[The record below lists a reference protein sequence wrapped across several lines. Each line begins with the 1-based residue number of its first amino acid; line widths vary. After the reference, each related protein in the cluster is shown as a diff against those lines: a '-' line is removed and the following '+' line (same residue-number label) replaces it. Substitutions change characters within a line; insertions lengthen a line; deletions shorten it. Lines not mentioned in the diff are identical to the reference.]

1 MINTSPEQTAHIS
14 NKLQKCRFCHFC
26 LKPLLS
32 NCCHA
37 GFRSHWAAVHFSQ
50 GNTNAFFF
58 LHNVARGDAFKC
70 VCKGA
75 SHPSESHSETWCVP
89 NLCEMWKKKKR
100 ICKKSI
106 WAKGKKSFR
115 EYETET
121 FNESLMILFKSKGL
135 AFKGSWAALI
145 PKSTEM
151 DKWCTCIKIQCD
163 ILVTLSIF
171 FSA

>member
-1 MINTSPEQTAHIS
+1 MQISVRILTWSLIMINTSPEQTAHIS

-106 WAKGKKSFR
+106 WAKGKNPLENMKQKHLTKAWWF
-115 EYETET
+115 Y
-121 FNESLMILFKSKGL
+121 
-135 AFKGSWAALI
+135 
-145 PKSTEM
+145 
-151 DKWCTCIKIQCD
+151 
-163 ILVTLSIF
+163 LSQKV
-171 FSA
+171 